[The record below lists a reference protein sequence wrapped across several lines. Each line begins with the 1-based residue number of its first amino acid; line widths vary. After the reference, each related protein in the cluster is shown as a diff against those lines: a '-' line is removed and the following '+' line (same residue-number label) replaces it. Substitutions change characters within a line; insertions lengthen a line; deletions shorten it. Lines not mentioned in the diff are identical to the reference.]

1 MYKETEKHLF
11 IHPLSIKLDDN
22 IKARDYA
29 YYKLLKLEDVNFK
42 LHSDK
47 VNNNTKFK
55 LLKTDNYEIVDDI
68 DDVYVL
74 KGKLYK
80 NYKNELF
87 YRHIFSKENPSPPY
101 QFMYNYNY
109 YMKIF
114 YIK

>member
-1 MYKETEKHLF
+1 ML
-11 IHPLSIKLDDN
+11 IKLDDN

-87 YRHIFSKENPSPPY
+87 YRHMFKY
-101 QFMYNYNY
+101 GMDFLK
-109 YMKIF
+109 KIHPRRTNSC
-114 YIK
+114 IITIIT